1 MNVDV
6 GIGEDRLLDGLP
18 AQMEPGLTES
28 RPPSVAS
35 SDARDSHC
43 DNEDYAG
50 GLWDEIEV
58 LLQAQEDDLIEQYEA
73 TPTGVLF
80 DTPTAPIVKR
90 PSIPTS
96 PTLSFQ
102 HQSAV
107 SSLVSGPSPSP
118 SVSPLKPLLHP
129 SSPMRHIVTDLKG
142 ECQPDVSPLHP
153 HVLLPSQGAS
163 VAGQSARTEP
173 ARESPSRWFFAC
185 PDQIEALGTPMTWVH
200 GQVISTLGD
209 TFCHTSHSKPK
220 HECYEMLPTNLF
232 DLWTSSMA
240 GDIVSRTCL
249 SSHFKH
255 TKDPTECRAWL
266 IPVLLEY
273 HWYLLE
279 FDWIDCVVRILDSL
293 AMNRSDL
300 VDFGSGLLN
309 LIAEDCNLTHRSW
322 NVIPEQVSSFHGSL
336 TRF

>member
-6 GIGEDRLLDGLP
+6 GIGGNRLPEGLP
-18 AQMEPGLTES
+18 ALMEPGLTDS

-35 SDARDSHC
+35 SNSKDSHY

-50 GLWDEIEV
+50 ELWDELDV

-73 TPTGVLF
+73 TPTGMLF
-80 DTPTAPIVKR
+80 NTPTAPIAKG
-90 PSIPTS
+90 PSMPTS

-102 HQSAV
+102 RQSAV
-107 SSLVSGPSPSP
+107 SSLVSGPSLSP

-129 SSPMRHIVTDLKG
+129 SSPMRPIVTELEG
-142 ECQPDVSPLHP
+142 ECQPHVSPLHP
-153 HVLLPSQGAS
+153 HVLLLCQGAS

-173 ARESPSRWFFAC
+173 ARESPSRRFFAS
-185 PDQIEALGTPMTWVH
+185 PDQIEALGKPMTWVH

-209 TFCHTSHSKPK
+209 TFCRTSHTKPK
-220 HECYEMLPTNLF
+220 HERYEMLPTNLF
-232 DLWTSSMA
+232 DLWNSFMA
-240 GDIVSRTCL
+240 GDIASRTWL

-255 TKDPTECRAWL
+255 AMDPTECHAWL

-279 FDWIDCVVRILDSL
+279 FDWIECAIRISDSL
-293 AMNRSDL
+293 AMNGALL
-300 VDFGSGLLN
+300 VEFGCALLN
-309 LIAEDCNLTHRSW
+309 LIAEDLKITHRSW
-322 NVIPEQVSSFHGSL
+322 NVIPEQVGSFHGSL